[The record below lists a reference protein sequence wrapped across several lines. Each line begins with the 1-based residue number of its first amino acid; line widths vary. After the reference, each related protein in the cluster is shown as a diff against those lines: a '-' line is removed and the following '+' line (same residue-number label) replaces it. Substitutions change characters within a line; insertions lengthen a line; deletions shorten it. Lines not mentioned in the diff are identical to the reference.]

1 MELIKRKGKKEVK
14 FKRIITVLLLL
25 LHFSIFGIKL
35 SKVEELKR
43 LSNYEELKNIEVLT
57 ILKSNKDGERKNG
70 IVYENGKEEPFTG
83 MLITRKNG
91 INITG
96 IYFYEKGKLQGDY
109 NNYYE
114 NGQLKLKVKKIND
127 KTEGKGVVYHEDGKL
142 EEERVYKN
150 GVVIESTSYRKN
162 GKLWRTLKSTGGLRA
177 IITGY
182 YEDGIHKNSEMSVIQ
197 DYSKKGEINYIMD
210 GESIAYDKKG
220 QVLGIINYKDN
231 KTTGLKQ
238 QAFKNGKLKYEYI
251 SASDKLEDLKMQDY
265 YIEYFD
271 NSEQI
276 KLNCNEL
283 SRGNWRCK
291 EYSKNGNFKREFDSP
306 TFRSPNDWSFGI
318 NALLGMI
325 NILF

>member
-1 MELIKRKGKKEVK
+1 MK

-109 NNYYE
+109 NNYSE

-182 YEDGIHKNSEMSVIQ
+182 YEDGVHKNSEMSVIQ
-197 DYSKKGEINYIMD
+197 DYSKKGEISYIMD
-210 GESIAYDKKG
+210 GESTAYDKRG
-220 QVLGIINYKDN
+220 RIMGILNYKDG
-231 KTTGLKQ
+231 KLTGLEQKV
-238 QAFKNGKLKYEYI
+238 FKNGKLKYDYI
-251 SASDKLEDLKMQDY
+251 SASEKPEENVKAKDFF
-265 YIEYFD
+265 IEYFD
-271 NSEQI
+271 NSEQK
-276 KLNCNEL
+276 KLDCKEL
-283 SRGNWRCK
+283 ASNNWRCK
-291 EYSKNGNFKREFDSP
+291 EYSKNGKFKREFDSP
-306 TFRSPNDWSFGI
+306 TFEKPRDWSFGI
-318 NALLGMI
+318 NALLGI
-325 NILF
+325 LNILF

>member
-1 MELIKRKGKKEVK
+1 MESKKYIFIPLIL
-14 FKRIITVLLLL
+14 F
-25 LHFSIFGIKL
+25 FGIVLNGMKL
-35 SKVEELKR
+35 SEIEGLKS
-43 LSNYEELKNIEVLT
+43 LSNYDEIKNISVERIVDYDNYER
-57 ILKSNKDGERKNG
+57 NKEKDRVYVNGEDK
-70 IVYENGKEEPFTG
+70 PFTG
-83 MLITRKNG
+83 AAIRKKNG
-91 INITG
+91 RIIG
-96 IYFYEKGKLQGDY
+96 IYTYINGKSEGKHYKYFD
-109 NNYYE
+109 
-114 NGQLKLKVKKIND
+114 NGQLSLETQEKND
-127 KTEGKGVVYHEDGKL
+127 KAQGEGFEY
-142 EEERVYKN
+142 YP
-150 GVVIESTSYRKN
+150 N
-162 GKLWRTLKSTGGLRA
+162 GKLKEKKFYKDNIVSEFIGYLQNGKLDRTFKATEGLRG

-182 YEDGIHKNSEMSVIQ
+182 YEDGIHKSCEMNVIQ
-197 DYSKKGEINYIMD
+197 DYSKRGEISYIKD

-220 QVLGIINYKDN
+220 RVLGIINYKDN

-283 SRGNWRCK
+283 SKGNWRCK

-318 NALLGMI
+318 NALLGII

>member
-1 MELIKRKGKKEVK
+1 MESKKYIFIPLIL
-14 FKRIITVLLLL
+14 F
-25 LHFSIFGIKL
+25 FGIVLNGMKL
-35 SKVEELKR
+35 SEIEGLKS
-43 LSNYEELKNIEVLT
+43 LSNYDEIKNISVERIVDYDNYER
-57 ILKSNKDGERKNG
+57 NKEKDRVYVNGEDK
-70 IVYENGKEEPFTG
+70 PFTG
-83 MLITRKNG
+83 AAIRKKNG
-91 INITG
+91 RIIG
-96 IYFYEKGKLQGDY
+96 IYTYINGKSEGKHYKYFD
-109 NNYYE
+109 
-114 NGQLKLKVKKIND
+114 NGQLSLETQEKND
-127 KTEGKGVVYHEDGKL
+127 KAQGEGFEY
-142 EEERVYKN
+142 YP
-150 GVVIESTSYRKN
+150 N
-162 GKLWRTLKSTGGLRA
+162 GKLKEKKFYKDNIVSEFIGYLQNGKLDRTFKATEGLRG

-182 YEDGIHKNSEMSVIQ
+182 YEDGIHKSCEMNVIQ
-197 DYSKKGEINYIMD
+197 DYSKRGEISYIKD

-283 SRGNWRCK
+283 SKGNWRCK

-318 NALLGMI
+318 NALLGII

>member
-1 MELIKRKGKKEVK
+1 MESKKYIFIPLIL
-14 FKRIITVLLLL
+14 F
-25 LHFSIFGIKL
+25 FGIVLNGMKL
-35 SKVEELKR
+35 SEIEGLKS
-43 LSNYEELKNIEVLT
+43 LSNYDEIKDINVERIVDYDNYER
-57 ILKSNKDGERKNG
+57 NKEKDRVYVNGEDK
-70 IVYENGKEEPFTG
+70 PFTG
-83 MLITRKNG
+83 AAIRKKNG
-91 INITG
+91 RIIG
-96 IYFYEKGKLQGDY
+96 IYTYINGKSEGKHYKYFD
-109 NNYYE
+109 
-114 NGQLKLKVKKIND
+114 NGQLSLETQEKND
-127 KTEGKGVVYHEDGKL
+127 KAQGEGFEY
-142 EEERVYKN
+142 YP
-150 GVVIESTSYRKN
+150 N
-162 GKLWRTLKSTGGLRA
+162 GKLKEKKFYKDNIVSEFIGYLQNGKLDRTFKATEGLRG

-182 YEDGIHKNSEMSVIQ
+182 YEDGIHKSCEMNVIQ
-197 DYSKKGEINYIMD
+197 DYSKRGEISYIKD

-220 QVLGIINYKDN
+220 RVLGIINYKDN

-283 SRGNWRCK
+283 SKGNWRCK

-318 NALLGMI
+318 NALLGII

>member
-1 MELIKRKGKKEVK
+1 MESKKYIFIPLIL
-14 FKRIITVLLLL
+14 F
-25 LHFSIFGIKL
+25 FGIVLNGMKL
-35 SKVEELKR
+35 SEIEGLKS
-43 LSNYEELKNIEVLT
+43 LSNYDEIKNISVERIVDYDNYER
-57 ILKSNKDGERKNG
+57 NKEKDRVYVNGEDK
-70 IVYENGKEEPFTG
+70 PFTG
-83 MLITRKNG
+83 AAIRKKNG
-91 INITG
+91 RIIG
-96 IYFYEKGKLQGDY
+96 IYTYINGKSEGKHYKYFD
-109 NNYYE
+109 
-114 NGQLKLKVKKIND
+114 NGQLSLETQEKND
-127 KTEGKGVVYHEDGKL
+127 KAQGEGFEY
-142 EEERVYKN
+142 YP
-150 GVVIESTSYRKN
+150 N
-162 GKLWRTLKSTGGLRA
+162 GKLKEKKFYKDNIVSEFIGYLQNGKLDRTFKATEGLRG

-182 YEDGIHKNSEMSVIQ
+182 YEDGIHKSCEMNVIQ
-197 DYSKKGEINYIMD
+197 DYSKRGEISYIKD

-220 QVLGIINYKDN
+220 RVLGIINYKDN

-283 SRGNWRCK
+283 SKGNWRCK

-318 NALLGMI
+318 NTLLGII

>member
-1 MELIKRKGKKEVK
+1 MESKKYIFIPLIL
-14 FKRIITVLLLL
+14 F
-25 LHFSIFGIKL
+25 FGIVLNGMKL
-35 SKVEELKR
+35 SEIEGLKS
-43 LSNYEELKNIEVLT
+43 LSNYDEIKNISVERIVDYDNYER
-57 ILKSNKDGERKNG
+57 NKEKDRVYVNGEDK
-70 IVYENGKEEPFTG
+70 PFTG
-83 MLITRKNG
+83 AAIRKKNG
-91 INITG
+91 RIIG
-96 IYFYEKGKLQGDY
+96 IYTYINGKSEGKHYKYFD
-109 NNYYE
+109 
-114 NGQLKLKVKKIND
+114 NGQLSLETQEKND
-127 KTEGKGVVYHEDGKL
+127 KAQGEGFEY
-142 EEERVYKN
+142 YP
-150 GVVIESTSYRKN
+150 N
-162 GKLWRTLKSTGGLRA
+162 GKLKEKKFYKDNIVSEFIGYLQNGKLDRTFKATEGLRG

-182 YEDGIHKNSEMSVIQ
+182 YEDGIHKSCEMNVIQ
-197 DYSKKGEINYIMD
+197 DYSKRGEISYIKD

-220 QVLGIINYKDN
+220 RVLGIINYKDN

-283 SRGNWRCK
+283 AKGNWRCK

-318 NALLGMI
+318 NALLGII

>member
-1 MELIKRKGKKEVK
+1 MEKVDTMKSNKFFLVIIFFTLNTLLFPISLSTIKG
-14 FKRIITVLLLL
+14 LN
-25 LHFSIFGIKL
+25 
-35 SKVEELKR
+35 R
-43 LSNYEELKNIEVLT
+43 LSNYNEIKDISVDNIASSDEIERINGIVVYVKNNKIFNGVL
-57 ILKSNKDGERKNG
+57 IARKNG
-70 IVYENGKEEPFTG
+70 Q
-83 MLITRKNG
+83 
-91 INITG
+91 NITG
-96 IYFYEKGKLQGDY
+96 IYFYENGKNYGIA
-109 NNYYE
+109 NSYYE
-114 NGQLKLKVKKIND
+114 NGQLYLTGNYVNDKIEGKSFEYYLNGKLKD
-127 KTEGKGVVYHEDGKL
+127 
-142 EEERVYKN
+142 ERFYKN
-150 GVVIESTSYRKN
+150 GVIINSMEYYQN
-162 GKLWRTLKSTGGLRA
+162 GKKKRIFKTTEGLRG

-182 YEDGIHKNSEMSVIQ
+182 YEDGIHKSSEMSVIQ
-197 DYSKKGEINYIMD
+197 EYDRKGGTNYIMD

-283 SRGNWRCK
+283 SKGNWRCK

-318 NALLGMI
+318 NALLGII

>member
-1 MELIKRKGKKEVK
+1 MEKVDTMKSNKFFLVIIFFTLNTLLFPISLSTIKG
-14 FKRIITVLLLL
+14 LN
-25 LHFSIFGIKL
+25 
-35 SKVEELKR
+35 R
-43 LSNYEELKNIEVLT
+43 LSNYNEIKDINVDNIASSDE
-57 ILKSNKDGERKNG
+57 IERING
-70 IVYENGKEEPFTG
+70 IVVYVKNNKIFNGV
-83 MLITRKNG
+83 LIARKYG
-91 INITG
+91 QNITG
-96 IYFYEKGKLQGDY
+96 IYFYKNGKNYGIA
-109 NNYYE
+109 NSYYE
-114 NGQLKLKVKKIND
+114 NGQLYLTGNYVNDKIEGKSFEYYLNGKLKD
-127 KTEGKGVVYHEDGKL
+127 
-142 EEERVYKN
+142 ERFYKN
-150 GVVIESTSYRKN
+150 GVIINSMEYYQN
-162 GKLWRTLKSTGGLRA
+162 GKKKRIFKTTEGLRG

-182 YEDGIHKNSEMSVIQ
+182 YEDGIHKSSEMSVIQ
-197 DYSKKGEINYIMD
+197 EYDRKGGTNYIMD

-283 SRGNWRCK
+283 SKGNWRCK
-291 EYSKNGNFKREFDSP
+291 EYSKNGNFKREFYSP

-318 NALLGMI
+318 NALLGI
-325 NILF
+325 LNILF

>member
-1 MELIKRKGKKEVK
+1 MESKKYIFIPLIL
-14 FKRIITVLLLL
+14 F
-25 LHFSIFGIKL
+25 FGIVLNGMKL
-35 SKVEELKR
+35 SEIEGLKS
-43 LSNYEELKNIEVLT
+43 LSNYDEIKNISVERIVDYDNYER
-57 ILKSNKDGERKNG
+57 NKEKDRVYVNGEDK
-70 IVYENGKEEPFTG
+70 PFTG
-83 MLITRKNG
+83 AAIRKKNG
-91 INITG
+91 RIIG
-96 IYFYEKGKLQGDY
+96 IYTYINGKSEGKHYKYFD
-109 NNYYE
+109 
-114 NGQLKLKVKKIND
+114 NGQLSLETQEKND
-127 KTEGKGVVYHEDGKL
+127 KAQGEGFEY
-142 EEERVYKN
+142 YP
-150 GVVIESTSYRKN
+150 N
-162 GKLWRTLKSTGGLRA
+162 GKLKEKKFYKDNIVSEFIGYLQNGKLDRTFKATKGLRG

-182 YEDGIHKNSEMSVIQ
+182 YEDGIHKSCEMNVIQ
-197 DYSKKGEINYIMD
+197 DYSKRGEISYIKD

-220 QVLGIINYKDN
+220 RVLGIINYKDN

-318 NALLGMI
+318 NALLGII

>member
-1 MELIKRKGKKEVK
+1 MESKKYIFIPLIL
-14 FKRIITVLLLL
+14 F
-25 LHFSIFGIKL
+25 FGIVLNGMKL
-35 SKVEELKR
+35 SEIEGLKS
-43 LSNYEELKNIEVLT
+43 LSNYDEIKNISVERIVDYDNYER
-57 ILKSNKDGERKNG
+57 NKEKDRVYVNGEDK
-70 IVYENGKEEPFTG
+70 PFTG
-83 MLITRKNG
+83 AAIRKKNG
-91 INITG
+91 RIIG
-96 IYFYEKGKLQGDY
+96 IYTYINGKSEGKHYKYFD
-109 NNYYE
+109 
-114 NGQLKLKVKKIND
+114 NGQLSLETQEKND
-127 KTEGKGVVYHEDGKL
+127 KAQGEGFEY
-142 EEERVYKN
+142 YP
-150 GVVIESTSYRKN
+150 N
-162 GKLWRTLKSTGGLRA
+162 GKLKEKKFYKDNIVSEFIGYLQNGKLDRTFKATEGLRG

-182 YEDGIHKNSEMSVIQ
+182 YEDGIHKSCEMNVIQ
-197 DYSKKGEINYIMD
+197 DYSKRGETSYIKD

-220 QVLGIINYKDN
+220 RVLGIINYKDN

-283 SRGNWRCK
+283 SKGNWRCK

-318 NALLGMI
+318 NTLLGII

>member
-1 MELIKRKGKKEVK
+1 MKISDIKETKE
-14 FKRIITVLLLL
+14 
-25 LHFSIFGIKL
+25 
-35 SKVEELKR
+35 
-43 LSNYEELKNIEVLT
+43 LSNYDEIKNISVERIVDYDNYER
-57 ILKSNKDGERKNG
+57 NKEKDRVYVNGEDK
-70 IVYENGKEEPFTG
+70 PFTG
-83 MLITRKNG
+83 AAIRKKNG
-91 INITG
+91 RIIG
-96 IYFYEKGKLQGDY
+96 IYTYINGKSEGKHYKYFD
-109 NNYYE
+109 
-114 NGQLKLKVKKIND
+114 NGQLSLETQEKND
-127 KTEGKGVVYHEDGKL
+127 KAQGEGFEY
-142 EEERVYKN
+142 YP
-150 GVVIESTSYRKN
+150 N
-162 GKLWRTLKSTGGLRA
+162 GKLKEKKFYKDNIVSEFIGYLQNGKLDRTFKATEGLRG

-182 YEDGIHKNSEMSVIQ
+182 YEDGIHKSCEMNVIQ
-197 DYSKKGEINYIMD
+197 DYSKRGEISYIKD

-220 QVLGIINYKDN
+220 RVLGIINYKDN

-318 NALLGMI
+318 NALLGII

>member
-1 MELIKRKGKKEVK
+1 MEKVDTMKSNKFFLVIIFFTLNTLLFPISLSTIKG
-14 FKRIITVLLLL
+14 LN
-25 LHFSIFGIKL
+25 
-35 SKVEELKR
+35 R
-43 LSNYEELKNIEVLT
+43 LSNYNEIKDISVDNIASSDE
-57 ILKSNKDGERKNG
+57 IERING
-70 IVYENGKEEPFTG
+70 IVVYVKNNKIFNGV
-83 MLITRKNG
+83 LIARKYG
-91 INITG
+91 QNITG
-96 IYFYEKGKLQGDY
+96 IYFYKNGKNYGIA
-109 NNYYE
+109 NSYYE
-114 NGQLKLKVKKIND
+114 NGQLYLTGNYVNDKIEGKSFEYYLNGKLKD
-127 KTEGKGVVYHEDGKL
+127 
-142 EEERVYKN
+142 ERFYKN
-150 GVVIESTSYRKN
+150 GVIINSMEYYQN
-162 GKLWRTLKSTGGLRA
+162 GKKKRIFKTTEGLRG

-182 YEDGIHKNSEMSVIQ
+182 YEDGIHKSSEMSVIQ
-197 DYSKKGEINYIMD
+197 EYDRKGGTNYIMD

-318 NALLGMI
+318 NALLGII

>member
-1 MELIKRKGKKEVK
+1 MEMIIKKIYYVVLFIILSILIFPISLSTVKG
-14 FKRIITVLLLL
+14 IN
-25 LHFSIFGIKL
+25 
-35 SKVEELKR
+35 R
-43 LSNYEELKNIEVLT
+43 LSNYNEIKGINVNRIYE
-57 ILKSNKDGERKNG
+57 KNG
-70 IVYENGKEEPFTG
+70 DYPVFNRENGITYIKGEKIPFDG
-83 MLITRKNG
+83 IMVAKKNG
-91 INITG
+91 NILG
-96 IYFYEKGKLQGDY
+96 IYQYSNGKREKSGYD
-109 NNYYE
+109 YYE
-114 NGQLKLKVKKIND
+114 NGQLHIYVKNING
-127 KTEGKGVVYHEDGKL
+127 KTEGEGFEY
-142 EEERVYKN
+142 YP
-150 GVVIESTSYRKN
+150 N
-162 GKLWRTLKSTGGLRA
+162 GKLKEKRFYKNNIVSEFIGYLQNDKLDRTFKQTIGMHGV
-177 IITGY
+177 ITGY
-182 YEDGIHKNSEMSVIQ
+182 YEDGIHKSCEMNVIQ
-197 DYSKKGEINYIMD
+197 DYSKRGETSYIKD

-283 SRGNWRCK
+283 SKGNWRCK
-291 EYSKNGNFKREFDSP
+291 EYSKNGNFKREFYSP

-318 NALLGMI
+318 NALLGII